1 MNRSAQT
8 DPPYVQIAAEIRRRI
23 TAGEL
28 RPGDRVPSTRQI
40 TQEWS
45 VALATATKAL
55 ALLSQQGV
63 VRAEPRIGTVVATP
77 EPPPASPQHA
87 TRRRPAREPDQEL
100 SRERIVHAAIEIAD
114 AEGLAAVSMRSVAA
128 RLDVAT
134 MSLYRYVPSKGELV
148 VLMTDTV
155 FGEES
160 LPAIPPP
167 GWRERLEIAAR
178 LQWAIYRRHP
188 WLSQLVNLNRPLPL
202 PNLMVHGEWALAAL
216 DGHGLSAVTML
227 HVHITLYSYVRG
239 IAINLESE
247 AQAEAETGITD
258 EQWMDSQED
267 AFGTIAATR
276 AFPTFARVVGV
287 LSKDGYDF
295 DLDTIFEFG
304 LAPLLDGLALL
315 IESSRPRREE

>member
-1 MNRSAQT
+1 MTRSAQT

-40 TQEWS
+40 AQEWS
-45 VALATATKAL
+45 VAIATATKAL
-55 ALLSQQGV
+55 TSLSQQGV
-63 VRAEPRIGTVVATP
+63 VRAEPRVGTVVATP
-77 EPPPASPQHA
+77 EPPPAPPQHA
-87 TRRRPAREPDQEL
+87 TRRRAAREPDQEL
-100 SRERIVHAAIEIAD
+100 TRERIVRAAIEIAD
-114 AEGLAAVSMRSVAA
+114 AEGLAALSMRSAAA

-134 MSLYRYVPSKGELV
+134 MSLYRHVPSKGDLV

-155 FGEES
+155 FGEHR
-160 LPAIPPP
+160 LPEKPPP
-167 GWRERLEIAAR
+167 GWRERLELAAR

-202 PNLMVHGEWALAAL
+202 PNLLMHGEWVLAAL
-216 DGHGLSAVTML
+216 DGLGLAAVTML

-247 AQAEAETGITD
+247 TQAEAETGITD
-258 EQWMDSQED
+258 QQWMDSQES
-267 AFGTIAATR
+267 AFEAITASRG
-276 AFPTFARVVGV
+276 FPTFARVVGD
-287 LSKDGYDF
+287 LSKNGYDF

-304 LAPLLDGLALL
+304 LGPMLDGIALL
-315 IESSRPRREE
+315 IENPRR